1 MAGHRILEVCRGGL
15 VLGLQLTRHAA
26 ERLRERGIKVD
37 DVLAVVAGGRTRPG
51 WRGVV
56 FEGEVASGRR
66 LGVVAREASARR
78 APDCGLTVGQVED
91 CLDAALGAQQREL
104 QSVTCGRPLPADAED
119 RLALDLEGQPACAP
133 LVACQRARSEEP
145 MSF

>member
-15 VLGLQLTRHAA
+15 VLGLRLSRHAA

-66 LGVVAREASARR
+66 LGVVVST
-78 APDCGLTVGQVED
+78 GLTIPTVYW
-91 CLDAALGAQQREL
+91 C
-104 QSVTCGRPLPADAED
+104 
-119 RLALDLEGQPACAP
+119 
-133 LVACQRARSEEP
+133 
-145 MSF
+145 